1 MPNPVTLVGRDIT
14 DTTATTVETAVTTTV
29 ETAGTTT
36 TIETAATATT
46 VETTVTT
53 CLSRVVSA
61 QKVFRSTNQYNILPR
76 YSKIILKL
84 CAEDLC

>member
-1 MPNPVTLVGRDIT
+1 MPRKSPNPVTLVVRDVT
-14 DTTATTVETAVTTTV
+14 DTTATTTGATTATTVETAAITTTV
-29 ETAGTTT
+29 ETA
-36 TIETAATATT
+36 ATT
-46 VETTVTT
+46 TT

-76 YSKIILKL
+76 YSKIILKF